1 MVIWE
6 DAHFVPELLLAHNST
21 KFNVTTEDSGSL
33 HYVFQTT
40 ISAF

>member
-21 KFNVTTEDSGSL
+21 KFNITTKESGFR
-33 HYVFQTT
+33 HYVLQTT
-40 ISAF
+40 INAF